1 MSSRLPNRGQA
12 PSCACPTSA
21 AAAVDCACLPPP
33 TGNLDR
39 SIADERKPAVCQSTN
54 LRYAHNSAP
63 DEIFRPVSSP
73 ASRILSSSP
82 SRKHIHKPA
91 DMVIPA
97 PDPRARIGG
106 SFETAELTTHRTT
119 SRLRTPRAS
128 RPCSM
133 YERFPMQAGHWPRT
147 VERQMIDKRW
157 TRPRGRHRRLSRRV
171 RRRQLCS
178 YPHPLSSFLPIIK
191 TGQHVANTAAQ
202 LENVRATPHHSTAA
216 LPLPARR

>member
-1 MSSRLPNRGQA
+1 MSVAAREGQSIHRRQAIGILPDPTAPSWRCHPACRLAPGRQRATDRGQA

-133 YERFPMQAGHWPRT
+133 YERFPMQAGHWPR
-147 VERQMIDKRW
+147 D
-157 TRPRGRHRRLSRRV
+157 S
-171 RRRQLCS
+171 
-178 YPHPLSSFLPIIK
+178 
-191 TGQHVANTAAQ
+191 
-202 LENVRATPHHSTAA
+202 
-216 LPLPARR
+216 